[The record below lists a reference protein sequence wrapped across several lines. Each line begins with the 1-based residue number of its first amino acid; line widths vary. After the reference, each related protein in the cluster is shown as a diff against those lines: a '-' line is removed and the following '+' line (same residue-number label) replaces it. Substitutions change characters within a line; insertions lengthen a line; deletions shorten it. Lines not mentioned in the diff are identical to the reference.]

1 VRLPR
6 NAAYCAAWNSGFLTT
21 FSWSS
26 GSRNARG
33 ELAHS
38 DAGVKKI
45 PVDAHARKKS
55 CHNCTA
61 LTSACL
67 LSLKGSVASFWLCAD
82 DFRSSPTRRQFQ
94 SPSGLRICAI
104 SRRAIL
110 FDHAK
115 LSLTAKGNDLL
126 SQGPFQEDTRLLTR
140 RHNRA
145 TQIRLRFISISRS
158 RRKLRPRTV
167 RRL

>member
-1 VRLPR
+1 MSRTDSGPIR
-6 NAAYCAAWNSGFLTT
+6 WTMICPAAESKGAGPKPLIALKVGRSIAEEAEKLAPDRVTT
-21 FSWSS
+21 
-26 GSRNARG
+26 
-33 ELAHS
+33 
-38 DAGVKKI
+38 
-45 PVDAHARKKS
+45 
-55 CHNCTA
+55 
-61 LTSACL
+61 
-67 LSLKGSVASFWLCAD
+67 
-82 DFRSSPTRRQFQ
+82 
-94 SPSGLRICAI
+94 LRIRFPFLSVRQTLIPAIGRLKCAVR
-104 SRRAIL
+104 RRAIL